1 MSTGVVSFFKYKK
14 LGFYRYREDDYCEDL
29 SMVDMLESLH
39 EWFQDRISLEDTLL
53 WDDETPGYSHRK
65 KVYLKAIERDPLTG
79 DYMIVLWRAIGQ
91 GNGVYGIR
99 ADSKLD
105 DNRLY
110 NADDAAEDDAKVIWG
125 EAAYYWFVP
134 DKKVFASIRF
144 HNSVA
149 DTLMLNSFF
158 RDFMWLHSNIKRK
171 VREVKDGRQGNY
183 TSVYFKSDDD
193 NNNEKLWFRCET
205 KQYTKLTTQADLGKI
220 ARDITHFVKR
230 EVIAAR
236 DVQENDWTRFFKGL
250 PFVSGEVTK
259 QTRKIEVNIDAKPT
273 EDELRKI
280 FDSYNDEYD
289 GGLDDWR
296 NLGFRKEGVGG
307 ICWLNQFVVKNVL
320 VVNDMVGGGVDDT
333 GHYTTKRL
341 FNALELKRDNLLAAF
356 EQEDAQEEAVNG

>member
-1 MSTGVVSFFKYKK
+1 MTIGVVSFFKYKK
-14 LGFYRYREDDYCEDL
+14 LGFYRYREDNYCEDL
-29 SMVDMLESLH
+29 SMGDMLKSLH

-53 WDDETPGYSHRK
+53 WDDETPGYSNRK
-65 KVYLKAIERDPLTG
+65 KVYIKAIEHDPATG
-79 DYMIVLWRAIGQ
+79 DYMVILWRAIGQ

-110 NADDAAEDDAKVIWG
+110 NADDAVEDDAKVIWG

-134 DKKVFASIRF
+134 NQNVFASIRF
-144 HNSVA
+144 PNSIA
-149 DTLMLNSFF
+149 DTLMVNTFF
-158 RDFMWLHSNIKRK
+158 KDFMWLHSNIKQK
-171 VREVKDGRQGNY
+171 VREVKEGKSGSY
-183 TSVYFKSDDD
+183 TSVYFKSDD
-193 NNNEKLWFRCET
+193 NEKLWFRCEA

-220 ARDITHFVKR
+220 AQDITHFVKR

-236 DVQENDWTRFFKGL
+236 DFQQNDWTRFFRGL

-259 QTRKIEVNIDAKPT
+259 QNRKIEVNIDAKPT
-273 EDELRKI
+273 EEELRKI

-341 FNALELKRDNLLAAF
+341 FSALELKRANLLAAF
-356 EQEDAQEEAVNG
+356 DQDEIEEELING

>member
-1 MSTGVVSFFKYKK
+1 M
-14 LGFYRYREDDYCEDL
+14 
-29 SMVDMLESLH
+29 
-39 EWFQDRISLEDTLL
+39 
-53 WDDETPGYSHRK
+53 
-65 KVYLKAIERDPLTG
+65 YLKAIERDPLTG

-236 DVQENDWTRFFKGL
+236 DVQENDWLASSKVYLCFWW
-250 PFVSGEVTK
+250 SDEADS
-259 QTRKIEVNIDAKPT
+259 KIEVNIDAKPT

-289 GGLDDWR
+289 GGLMIGVTWGSVKR
-296 NLGFRKEGVGG
+296 VSVGFVG
-307 ICWLNQFVVKNVL
+307 WTNS
-320 VVNDMVGGGVDDT
+320 
-333 GHYTTKRL
+333 
-341 FNALELKRDNLLAAF
+341 
-356 EQEDAQEEAVNG
+356 